1 MATKRHAWAAT
12 DKAREATYCK
22 HPEVLLIGSDETGLR
37 AIKCAGCGIPMN
49 RTVHRDGYHYEPAR
63 IEF

>member
-1 MATKRHAWAAT
+1 MTKRHAWAMT
-12 DKAREATYCK
+12 EKAREATYCT
-22 HPEVLLIGSDETGLR
+22 HRHVVLIGSEETGLR
-37 AIKCAGCGIPMN
+37 DIRCEGCGISMS